1 MTQYI
6 VINNETGYY
15 EEFFN
20 LTAAKKAMKEHNA
33 RGSKFKIYS
42 NGDIVDC
49 GDITL
54 KGSNK
59 TFIANSPRNMK
70 KANY

>member
-1 MTQYI
+1 MVYVGT
-6 VINNETGYY
+6 EGSK
-15 EEFFN
+15 
-20 LTAAKKAMKEHNA
+20 AAKKAMKEHNA

>member
-33 RGSKFKIYS
+33 RGSKWKIYS
-42 NGDIVDC
+42 NGDTLAVPFVWLH
-49 GDITL
+49 GDRGCNATSAR
-54 KGSNK
+54 KVGC
-59 TFIANSPRNMK
+59 R
-70 KANY
+70 